1 MASKASPSKN
11 KLTWQLTEKHREAF
25 AGYLFILPIYFGFI
39 VFILG
44 PIFGAAGISLT
55 KFDIL
60 DGSEFIG
67 FKNYLTMLSDSRLRT
82 VYGNTIVFTVFA
94 VSLNAGIGLL
104 LAVLLNRR
112 LPAIVRN
119 LYRSIFFFP
128 LLVAHT
134 YIAVIWQYLYQK
146 DTGIINYYLGF
157 IGIDPIPWL
166 SSIQWV
172 MPSIIIMDVWK
183 NVGFAMLIFLAGL
196 QNIPKVY
203 YEAAEIDGANE
214 WKRFSRITLPLLSP
228 TIFFILIIFMIGA
241 LQVFD
246 SIIVLTNGGPGD
258 SSRSIVMYIYELAFQ
273 RFDMGYASAIS
284 MTLFVIIM
292 ILTLIQFSL
301 SRRWVHYE

>member
-1 MASKASPSKN
+1 MAIKDSSSQAKPP
-11 KLTWQLTEKHREAF
+11 WQLTERRREAI
-25 AGYLFILPIYFGFI
+25 AGYLFILPVYLGFI

-55 KFDIL
+55 EFDIL
-60 DGSEFIG
+60 SGSEFIG
-67 FKNYLTMLSDSRLRT
+67 FQNYLAMLGDARLRT

-94 VSLNAGIGLL
+94 VTLNAGFGLI

-112 LPAIVRN
+112 LPTIVRN

-157 IGIDPIPWL
+157 LGIEPIPWL

-183 NVGFAMLIFLAGL
+183 NAGFAMLIFLAGL

-203 YEAAEIDGANE
+203 YEAAEIDGASE
-214 WKRFSRITLPLLSP
+214 WKRFYRITLPLLSP

-246 SIIVLTNGGPGD
+246 TIIVLTNGGPGD
-258 SSRSIVMYIYELAFQ
+258 ASRSIVMYIYELAFQ
-273 RFDMGYASAIS
+273 RFDMGYASAVS

-292 ILTLIQFSL
+292 ILTLIQFSF